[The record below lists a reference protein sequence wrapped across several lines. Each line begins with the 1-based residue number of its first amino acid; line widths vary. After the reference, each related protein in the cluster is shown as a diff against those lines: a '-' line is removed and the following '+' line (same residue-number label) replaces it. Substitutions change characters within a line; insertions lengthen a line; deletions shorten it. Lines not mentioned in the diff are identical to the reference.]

1 MKWTVYA
8 LKSVFRNYIYVGLS
22 SVVKRRIRQHNEGK
36 EKTTR
41 PYRPFKLI
49 LLERF
54 ETRAEARRR
63 EVYLKSGSGKEFL
76 KRISAETRDGDM
88 PEE

>member
-1 MKWTVYA
+1 MKWSVYA
-8 LKSVFRNYIYVGLS
+8 LRSVSRNYIYVGLS
-22 SVVKRRIRQHNEGK
+22 LDVERRVRQHDEGR

-41 PYRPFKLI
+41 PYRPFRLI

-63 EVYLKSGSGKEFL
+63 EVYLKSGCG
-76 KRISAETRDGDM
+76 
-88 PEE
+88 

>member
-1 MKWTVYA
+1 MKWSVYA

-22 SVVKRRIRQHNEGK
+22 SAVERRIRQHDEGR

-41 PYRPFKLI
+41 PYRPFRLI

-54 ETRAEARRR
+54 ETRGEARRR
-63 EVYLKSGSGKEFL
+63 EVYLKSGCGKEFL
-76 KRISAETRDGDM
+76 KRISAETRDRNI